1 MAAGIPPQRR
11 RPIAGDPG
19 AETASPEQL
28 AKAIEEYLAEHPAAA
43 LLEDGRVLFDM
54 RSARYAVSEQ
64 HGRCLLQL
72 WSDERNLMR
81 TVVSLRERAQCLLL
95 ATRKMG
101 AAKPQTLELVPT
113 SDRRTPTAREA
124 GRRNYQRLL
133 ERVLTR
139 HFIGA
144 KVDGL
149 RSAMDL
155 EHSFGP
161 AYVRGRLL
169 HGTAADAVIGV
180 GEAESPAM
188 VDGVL
193 TLGILWLDHLRQ
205 HGDGRRH
212 FGGLKVIL
220 PAGAWRTTAE
230 RMAWLNH
237 GAADF
242 QLYTLDERSEELA
255 AVDFR
260 DIGNLESRLVH
271 AFSAPAAVERCREG
285 VAQLLALVPPDA
297 RERVEVRPSSATD
310 VGLLLHGLEF
320 ARVRHG
326 FAANSFARQDEITF
340 GAGANET
347 PLTPETE
354 PLCRELFSRLFLS
367 RHGDGTHTDPLFRM
381 QPERWLEARL
391 RREIA
396 ELLPGLRG
404 DMLYTQ
410 VPALSAGDRGL
421 LDLLTLDRG
430 GRLTVVELKAD
441 EDLHLPLQAL
451 DYWIRV
457 RALNDDRQPA
467 AGNEGGRPLSAF
479 ERQGYFAG
487 AEVSPLPPRLLLAA
501 PALRIHPA
509 NEPVLRY
516 FSSQV
521 EWELIAL
528 TEHWRRELKVVF
540 RKRSGAPALRPTDR
554 YPLA

>member
-1 MAAGIPPQRR
+1 MAAG
-11 RPIAGDPG
+11 
-19 AETASPEQL
+19 AEATSPERLVQC
-28 AKAIEEYLAEHPAAA
+28 IEQYLVDHPAAA

-54 RSARYAVSEQ
+54 RTARYAVTGD

-72 WSDERNLMR
+72 WSEERNLIR
-81 TVVSLRERAQCLLL
+81 TVVEVQERAQCLRI
-95 ATRKMG
+95 ATRRMG

-113 SDRRTPTAREA
+113 SDRRTPTARDA
-124 GRRNYQRLL
+124 ARRSYQRLL

-139 HFIGA
+139 QFIGS

-169 HGTAADAVIGV
+169 KGTAAEAVIGV
-180 GEAESPAM
+180 SQTESASTA
-188 VDGVL
+188 DGVL
-193 TLGILWLDHLRQ
+193 TLGILWLDHCRQ
-205 HGDGRRH
+205 HGDSRRH
-212 FGGLKVIL
+212 FGGLRVVV

-237 GAADF
+237 AAADF
-242 QLYTLDERSEELA
+242 QLFTLDERSEELT
-255 AVDFR
+255 AVDYR
-260 DIGNLESRLVH
+260 DTGNLDSRLVH
-271 AFSAPAAVERCREG
+271 AFSAAAAIERAQEG
-285 VAQLLALVPPDA
+285 TNRLMALVPPAA
-297 RERVEVRPSSATD
+297 RGRVELRPRSATE

-326 FAANSFARQDEITF
+326 FAAHSFAREDEITF

-347 PLTPETE
+347 PLTPENE
-354 PLCRELFSRLFLS
+354 PLCRDLFERLFLS
-367 RHGDGTHTDPLFRM
+367 RHGDGAHTDPLFRL

-391 RREIA
+391 RGEIA

-404 DMLYTQ
+404 DLLYSQ
-410 VPALSAGDRGL
+410 VPALSTGDRGM
-421 LDLLTLDRG
+421 LDLLTLDRN
-430 GRLTVVELKAD
+430 GRLAVIELKAD

-457 RALNDDRQPA
+457 RALNNDRQPV
-467 AGNEGGRPLSAF
+467 AGIGGGRPLSAF
-479 ERQGYFAG
+479 ERQGYFSG
-487 AEVSPLPPRLLLAA
+487 VQVSPLAPRLLLAA

-516 FSSQV
+516 FSPEV
-521 EWELIAL
+521 EWELIAF

-540 RKRSGAPALRPTDR
+540 RKRSSDNRG
-554 YPLA
+554 

>member
-1 MAAGIPPQRR
+1 VAA
-11 RPIAGDPG
+11 AVD
-19 AETASPEQL
+19 AASPALLTQT
-28 AKAIEEYLAEHPAAA
+28 IEEYLADHPAAA

-54 RSARYAVSEQ
+54 RSAHYAVTEQ

-72 WSDERNLMR
+72 WSEERNLIR
-81 TVVSLRERAQCLLL
+81 TVVEVQERAACLRLM
-95 ATRKMG
+95 TRRMG
-101 AAKPQTLELVPT
+101 APKPQALELVPT

-124 GRRNYQRLL
+124 ARRNYQRLL

-139 HFIGA
+139 NFIGA

-169 HGTAADAVIGV
+169 QGTAADAVIGV
-180 GEAESPAM
+180 SQAESSAM
-188 VDGVL
+188 IDGVL
-193 TLGILWLDHLRQ
+193 TLGILWLDHCRQ
-205 HGDGRRH
+205 RSDGRRH
-212 FGGLKVIL
+212 FGGLKVVV

-237 GAADF
+237 AAADF
-242 QLYTLDERSEELA
+242 QLFTLGERSEELN

-260 DIGNLESRLVH
+260 DTGNLESRLVH
-271 AFSAPAAVERCREG
+271 AFSAAAAIERCQDGIQR
-285 VAQLLALVPPDA
+285 LLSLVPPPSRD
-297 RERVEVRPSSATD
+297 RVEIRPSSATD

-320 ARVRHG
+320 ARVHQG
-326 FAANSFARQDEITF
+326 FAANSFARENELTF

-347 PLTPETE
+347 PLTPENE
-354 PLCRELFSRLFLS
+354 ALCRDLFARLFQS
-367 RHGDGTHTDPLFRM
+367 RRPDGVHTDPLFRM

-391 RREIA
+391 RDSIA

-404 DMLYTQ
+404 DMIYTQ
-410 VPALSAGDRGL
+410 VPALSAGDRGM
-421 LDLLTLDRG
+421 LDLLTLDRN
-430 GRLTVVELKAD
+430 GRLTVIELKAD

-457 RALNDDRQPA
+457 RALNGDRQPV

-479 ERQGYFAG
+479 ERQGYFPG
-487 AEVSPLPPRLLLAA
+487 AEVSALDPRLLLAA

-516 FSSQV
+516 FSPQV
-521 EWELIAL
+521 EWELVAL
-528 TEHWRRELKVVF
+528 TEQWRRDLKVVF
-540 RKRSGAPALRPTDR
+540 RKRNQ
-554 YPLA
+554 

>member
-1 MAAGIPPQRR
+1 MAAG
-11 RPIAGDPG
+11 AD
-19 AETASPEQL
+19 AASPAL
-28 AKAIEEYLAEHPAAA
+28 LTKTIEEYLADHPAAA

-54 RSARYAVSEQ
+54 RSARYAVTEQ

-72 WSDERNLMR
+72 WSEERNLMR
-81 TVVSLRERAQCLLL
+81 TVVEVQERAACLRLM
-95 ATRKMG
+95 TRRMG
-101 AAKPQTLELVPT
+101 AAKPQALELVPT

-124 GRRNYQRLL
+124 SRRNYQRLL

-139 HFIGA
+139 NFIGA

-180 GEAESPAM
+180 GEAESGAM

-193 TLGILWLDHLRQ
+193 TLGILWLDHCRQ
-205 HGDGRRH
+205 KGDGRRH
-212 FGGLKVIL
+212 FGGLKVVV
-220 PAGAWRTTAE
+220 PDGAWRTTAE
-230 RMAWLNH
+230 RMTWLNH
-237 GAADF
+237 AAADF
-242 QLYTLDERSEELA
+242 QLFTLDERSEELN

-260 DIGNLESRLVH
+260 DTGNLESRLVH
-271 AFSAPAAVERCREG
+271 AFSAAAAIERCQEG
-285 VAQLLALVPPDA
+285 IDRLLALAPDA
-297 RERVEVRPSSATD
+297 ARKRVEVRASSATE

-320 ARVRHG
+320 ARVRQG
-326 FAANSFARQDEITF
+326 FAANSFARENELTF

-347 PLTPETE
+347 PLTPESE
-354 PLCRELFSRLFLS
+354 ALCRDLLARLFQS
-367 RHGDGTHTDPLFRM
+367 RHADGMHTDPLFRM

-391 RREIA
+391 RASIA

-404 DMLYTQ
+404 DLMYSQ
-410 VPALSAGDRGL
+410 VPALSAGDRGM
-421 LDLLTLDRG
+421 LDLLTLDRN
-430 GRLTVVELKAD
+430 GRLTVIELKAD

-457 RALNDDRQPA
+457 RALNSDRQPV

-479 ERQGYFAG
+479 ERQGYFSG
-487 AEVSPLPPRLLLAA
+487 TEVSSLAPRLLLAA

-516 FSSQV
+516 LSPEV
-521 EWELIAL
+521 AWELIAL

-540 RKRSGAPALRPTDR
+540 RKRNQ
-554 YPLA
+554 